1 MVRYIKAIF
10 TASDDPD
17 FGEEVDTVILLAPD
31 LVLERFD
38 DEAGI
43 FVLKH
48 SLKENQSLVAID
60 RATCKRFEV
69 DFLALDNPKVE
80 ELDFRW
86 IAQAGFL
93 QIVRAFAKVQK
104 YI

>member
-1 MVRYIKAIF
+1 MVRYIRAIF

-17 FGEEVDTVILLAPD
+17 FGEEMDDVILLAPD
-31 LVLERFD
+31 MILERFD

-43 FVLKH
+43 FVLEH
-48 SLKENQSLVAID
+48 SVKENQSIVSID
-60 RATCKRFEV
+60 RANCKRFEV
-69 DFLALDNPKVE
+69 DFLALENPKVE

-93 QIVRAFAKVQK
+93 QIVRVFATAHK